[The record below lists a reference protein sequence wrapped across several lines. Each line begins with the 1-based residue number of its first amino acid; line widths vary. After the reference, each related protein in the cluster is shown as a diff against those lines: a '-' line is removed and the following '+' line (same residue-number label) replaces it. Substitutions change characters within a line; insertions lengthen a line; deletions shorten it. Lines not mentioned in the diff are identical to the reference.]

1 MQCFK
6 KVSKNCVLIWNY
18 DWLKIVSYNIMP
30 PLMNKMNIFAA
41 IRKIYSSRN
50 MKENNIQSS

>member
-1 MQCFK
+1 MIDLK
-6 KVSKNCVLIWNY
+6 LRDRKLMPM
-18 DWLKIVSYNIMP
+18 KIVSYNIMP

-50 MKENNIQSS
+50 KKENNIQSS